1 MPDSRP
7 HGDRQG
13 GEPAVA
19 TSRRDQI
26 VEAGELVRN
35 MTDCEE
41 QRLFIETALAD
52 VDRIDWLKTA
62 LGNISARQPEPER
75 DEFAGEQ
82 FLRERLR
89 DTLFFCPVSGR
100 RLDPGR
106 VFYHWSQAARAKFV
120 INGLLS
126 DHPADNAYAESVL
139 ATWHNPAA
147 AYVVVG
153 ICRERGITRIKTFRN
168 RIADLFLEV
177 QRIAE
182 VIQDTSAD
190 DGPKSERL
198 HRQIEHARQLLGER
212 SQSLP

>member
-1 MPDSRP
+1 MPDSRS
-7 HGDRQG
+7 HRDRQG

-52 VDRIDWLKTA
+52 VDRIDWLKMA
-62 LGNISARQPEPER
+62 LGNISAGQPAPER
-75 DEFAGEQ
+75 DGVAGEQ

-89 DTLFFCPVSGR
+89 DTLLFCPVSGR

-106 VFYHWSQAARAKFV
+106 VFDHWSQAARAKFV

-139 ATWHNPAA
+139 ATWHNPVA
-147 AYVVVG
+147 AYVVLG
-153 ICRERGITRIKTFRN
+153 ICRERGITKIKTFRN
-168 RIADLFLEV
+168 RIEDLFQEA
-177 QRIAE
+177 QCIAD
-182 VIQDTSAD
+182 VLQSKSVAD
-190 DGPKSERL
+190 DPKSEGL
-198 HRQIEHARQLLGER
+198 LRQVEHARQLLGER
-212 SQSLP
+212 S